1 VADSGERNEEG
12 PLSLTDRD
20 RIGNDR
26 PVTSD
31 PRGLD
36 LLDREECLR
45 LLRCAPVGRIVY
57 TANALPAVQPVNYVL
72 DGETIVIR
80 TESRSNLAA
89 AGRHDVVAFEV
100 DDIDPVRGTGWS
112 VVVTGRAR
120 EVTGSAAVARLTALP
135 LHPWT
140 LDGPCRFVQISCEI
154 VTGHRLT
161 DDGASR

>member
-1 VADSGERNEEG
+1 MADSGERHEEG
-12 PLSLTDRD
+12 PLSLTDRE
-20 RIGNDR
+20 RIGNDQ
-26 PVTSD
+26 PVTTD
-31 PRGLD
+31 PSRLD
-36 LLDREECLR
+36 LLDRAECMR
-45 LLRCAPVGRIVY
+45 LLRRAPVGRIIY

-100 DDIDPVRGTGWS
+100 DEIDPVRGTGWS

-120 EVTGSAAVARLTALP
+120 EVTGSAAMARVMALP
-135 LHPWT
+135 LPPWT
-140 LDGPCRFVQISCEI
+140 LDLPCRFVKISCEI

-161 DDGASR
+161 DGVSR